1 MYGLA
6 PYRNNEV
13 VLSKTQSAGDII
25 NAMLAYHNLYK
36 SEYDKLAPQFLATS
50 DYGVGKKI
58 FNFLKKNTKYEIE
71 SDKKQYIKSPSAI
84 LYSGSNDCKNYA
96 LFTGGVLDAMNRLYN
111 SNIDWCYRYAS
122 YKYLDKIPQHVF
134 VVINPNTNNEIWI
147 DPVLQNY
154 NQRVQPTYII
164 NKKVKDMALIALSG
178 IEDSIGRRTTTKS
191 ERKQARKEKVKKI
204 ANGIKSGL
212 KATLK
217 VGAAPARNAFL
228 ALTKLNFRSLA
239 TNLNNSIL
247 SGKRAELEKFWSKLG
262 GNPSALIKSIEIGR
276 EKKRLGEIGTIDP
289 GTQAAL
295 IAAASGIVV
304 ALIQKSL
311 IPKTA
316 AIPQGADPGV
326 NLADLVPTGEDGEDS
341 EGGSN
346 TWNKV
351 LKFATK
357 AFTNQ
362 IKTTATT
369 GQTTPAGILIEGG
382 TINSSGK
389 IQPTGI
395 SSGGGIDNKTLLIGG
410 AAAIAAIYLI
420 KRK

>member
-58 FNFLKKNTKYEIE
+58 FNFLKENTKYRIE

-134 VVINPNTNNEIWI
+134 VVINPNTDNEIWI

-164 NKKVKDMALIALSG
+164 DKKIKNMALIALSG
-178 IEDSIGRRTTTKS
+178 IDQSIGRGGRG
-191 ERKQARKEKVKKI
+191 KEKVKNAWNKVKT
-204 ANGIKSGL
+204 AVKTGA
-212 KATLK
+212 KAAVT
-217 VGAAPARNAFL
+217 VGVAPARNAFL
-228 ALTKLNFRSLA
+228 ALTKVNFRSLA
-239 TNLNNSIL
+239 TNLNNAIL

-262 GNPSALIKSIEIGR
+262 GNPSALIKSIEVGR
-276 EKKRLGEIGTIDP
+276 EKKRLGEIGLEPATE
-289 GTQAAL
+289 TAL
-295 IAAASGIVV
+295 ITAASGIVV
-304 ALIQKSL
+304 ALIQKAL
-311 IPKTA
+311 LPKEAKIPEGAKTG
-316 AIPQGADPGV
+316 I
-326 NLADLVPTGEDGEDS
+326 NLEDYIPTGEGG
-341 EGGSN
+341 EGGQSAGDT
-346 TWNKV
+346 TWDKV
-351 LKFATK
+351 IRFA
-357 AFTNQ
+357 ANSFTNQ

-369 GQTTPAGILIEGG
+369 GQTTPAGTLIEGG

-395 SSGGGIDNKTLLIGG
+395 NKGGGIDNKTLLIGG
-410 AAAIAAIYLI
+410 AAAVAALYLI

>member
-50 DYGVGKKI
+50 NYGAGKKI
-58 FNFLKKNTKYEIE
+58 FNFLKKNTKYKIE

-96 LFTGGVLDAMNRLYN
+96 LFIGGVLGAINRLYN
-111 SNIDWCYRYAS
+111 SNINWCYRYAS

-134 VVINPNTNNEIWI
+134 VVINPNTDNEIWV

-154 NQRVQPTYII
+154 NQRVEPTYII
-164 NKKVKDMALIALSG
+164 DKKVKDMALIALSG
-178 IEDSIGRRTTTKS
+178 IEDSIGKRTTTKS

-228 ALTKLNFRSLA
+228 ALTKVNFRSLA

-247 SGKRAELEKFWSKLG
+247 SGKRAELEKFWTKLG
-262 GNPSALIKSIEIGR
+262 GNPSALIKSIEVGR
-276 EKKRLGEIGTIDP
+276 EKKRLGEIGAIDP
-289 GTQAAL
+289 ATQAAL
-295 IAAASGIVV
+295 ITAASGIVL
-304 ALIQKSL
+304 ALVK
-311 IPKTA
+311 
-316 AIPQGADPGV
+316 QG
-326 NLADLVPTGEDGEDS
+326 LVPKEAKIPEGAEASALDLQADQGEGTGWD
-341 EGGSN
+341 
-346 TWNKV
+346 KV
-351 LKFATK
+351 LRFAKNT
-357 AFTNQ
+357 FTNS
-362 IKTTATT
+362 ITNEATT
-369 GQTTPAGILIEGG
+369 GQPTASGDLLTGG
-382 TINSSGK
+382 TIDKNGN
-389 IQPTGI
+389 ILPV
-395 SSGGGIDNKTLLIGG
+395 SGGSAINNKTLLIGG
-410 AAAIAAIYLI
+410 AAAIAALYLI

>member
-6 PYRNNEV
+6 PYRNNEI
-13 VLSKTQSAGDII
+13 VLSKKQSAGDII

-58 FNFLKKNTKYEIE
+58 FNFLKKNTKYKIE

-96 LFTGGVLDAMNRLYN
+96 LFAGGVLDAMNRLYN

-134 VVINPNTNNEIWI
+134 VVINPNTDNEIWI

-164 NKKVKDMALIALSG
+164 DKKVKDMALIALSG
-178 IEDSIGRRTTTKS
+178 IDQSIGRGGRG
-191 ERKQARKEKVKKI
+191 KEKVKK
-204 ANGIKSGL
+204 AWNSVKTAVKTGA
-212 KATLK
+212 KALVT
-217 VGAAPARNAFL
+217 VGTTPARNAFL
-228 ALTKLNFRSLA
+228 ALTKVNFRSLA
-239 TNLNNSIL
+239 TNLNNAIL

-262 GNPSALIKSIEIGR
+262 GNPSALIKSIEVGR
-276 EKKRLGEIGTIDP
+276 EKKRLGEIGLDP
-289 GTQAAL
+289 ATQAAL
-295 IAAASGIVV
+295 ITAASGIVV
-304 ALIQKSL
+304 AMIKQGLV
-311 IPKTA
+311 PKEA
-316 AIPQGADPGV
+316 AIPEGADPGI
-326 NLADLVPTGEDGEDS
+326 NLENAIPTGEGG
-341 EGGSN
+341 EGGQSAGDTTWDKVIRFAAN
-346 TWNKV
+346 T
-351 LKFATK
+351 
-357 AFTNQ
+357 FTNQ

-369 GQTTPAGILIEGG
+369 GQTTPAGTLIEGG

-395 SSGGGIDNKTLLIGG
+395 TKSGGIDNKTLLIGG
-410 AAAIAAIYLI
+410 AAAVAALYLI